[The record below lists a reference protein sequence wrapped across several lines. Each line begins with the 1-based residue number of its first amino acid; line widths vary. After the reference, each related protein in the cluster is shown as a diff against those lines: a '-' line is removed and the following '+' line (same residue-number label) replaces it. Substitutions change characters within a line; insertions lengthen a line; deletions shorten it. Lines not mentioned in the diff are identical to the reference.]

1 MFLTLLRRPQV
12 APEKRWHRIAYLV
25 QHRPEH
31 FSPAPF
37 DLMAGP
43 CQGAPMCNTA
53 PRHENDTVAE
63 EAGEGSIRMSQDRG
77 GIQKRI
83 IVGHS
88 LRVKPKRQLGRA
100 QERLLVGHAGLAGC
114 DGEPS

>member
-1 MFLTLLRRPQV
+1 MFRALLRRPQV

-31 FSPAPF
+31 FSPSPL

-53 PRHENDTVAE
+53 PRHEDDTVAE
-63 EAGEGSIRMSQDRG
+63 EARERSIRMS
-77 GIQKRI
+77 
-83 IVGHS
+83 
-88 LRVKPKRQLGRA
+88 
-100 QERLLVGHAGLAGC
+100 
-114 DGEPS
+114 